1 MRYVMLTAYDKLS
14 ESSVKAF
21 LSNDQAPRTGQRT
34 VARPQAPR
42 PRRTRHDARTNHP
55 TRRSPPA
62 WGCASSAT
70 TRAQAEADAARS
82 CNGRR
87 AEFAGVATGVSF
99 KARLHLGRDDWTKIF
114 AYSPPARTPPHETR
128 LPGLQGP
135 DESGRRCRPRR
146 ARERCRPPAAAGA
159 AGKLLIQYVAL
170 FRPRTRQLTLD
181 RLATLLGE
189 LLVMI
194 EAQRVRFDG
203 QEVAAPQ
210 SIWIAALQ
218 DMVDRDKSKPFD
230 RPLGNHNY
238 LLQIVCSTSRRLA
251 AVAETR
257 REEQRRQQP
266 EGRRT
271 GQRTARDTALGAV
284 ALLRG
289 ALTSQPPTEESRD
302 ESD

>member
-1 MRYVMLTAYDKLS
+1 MKLACPACGALMS
-14 ESSVKAF
+14 LDVVV
-21 LSNDQAPRTGQRT
+21 G
-34 VARPQAPR
+34 
-42 PRRTRHDARTNHP
+42 HD
-55 TRRSPPA
+55 
-62 WGCASSAT
+62 G
-70 TRAQAEADAARS
+70 
-82 CNGRR
+82 
-87 AEFAGVATGVSF
+87 
-99 KARLHLGRDDWTKIF
+99 
-114 AYSPPARTPPHETR
+114 
-128 LPGLQGP
+128 
-135 DESGRRCRPRR
+135 
-146 ARERCRPPAAAGA
+146 AREAVQTALQLPAPL
-159 AGKLLIQYVAL
+159 GKLLIQYVAL

-210 SIWIAALQ
+210 SIWVAALQ

-289 ALTSQPPTEESRD
+289 ALASQPPTEESGN